1 MVSMLLV
8 LFFAVTGL
16 TANHGS
22 WVGDAKVATTT
33 GTLPAEAKSDSGWDY
48 LAVSEYI
55 RNQGVTGSVTDYGT
69 EGDLGRITYQGPGY
83 QANLSFD
90 VNDGDYT
97 LTTSASGLIGL
108 INDLHKGRHTSAFW
122 NVTIDVAAVFLIV
135 VALTGLVLQ
144 LLIERR
150 RRTALI
156 LLASGVV
163 VGSALIWLAFR

>member
-1 MVSMLLV
+1 MLSMLLV

-16 TANHGS
+16 TANHES
-22 WVGDAKVATTT
+22 WAGESKTTTTT
-33 GTLPAEAKSDSGWDY
+33 GTLPESAKSDSGWDF

-69 EGDLGRITYQGPGY
+69 SGDLGRITYQGPGY
-83 QANLSFD
+83 QASLSFE
-90 VNDGDYT
+90 VTDGSYT
-97 LTTSASGLIGL
+97 LSTTSSGLIAI
-108 INDLHKGRHTSAFW
+108 INDLHKGRHTSGFW
-122 NVTIDVAAVFLIV
+122 NVTIDIAAIFLIV

-156 LLASGVV
+156 LLSAGVV
-163 VGSALIWLAFR
+163 VGAGLIYLAFR